1 MEIVS
6 MLSDVTNVLNFEIKN
21 LNIKI
26 LDLGEEKKKLETLH
40 DETLVEAKR
49 LELVYKNENKHMEDT
64 LSAKQQQV
72 QILSKA
78 F

>member
-1 MEIVS
+1 